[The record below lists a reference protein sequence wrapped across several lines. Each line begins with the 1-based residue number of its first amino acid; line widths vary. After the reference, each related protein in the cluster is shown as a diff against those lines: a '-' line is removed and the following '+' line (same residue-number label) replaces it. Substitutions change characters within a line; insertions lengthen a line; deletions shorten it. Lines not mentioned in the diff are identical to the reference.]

1 MSEKLFRYNTRFQ
14 DLTGDFKGRFAQADV
29 TSEFARHHLNSTNS
43 TTSQESA
50 PSNNNSLNSHSDDR
64 TNADKSA
71 VNLRSTASGL
81 ISRPTQLSAVGAA
94 TSPNNVHHICP
105 SPPPQHAISDRQAGG
120 LNAVVRRAPGLDE
133 SYISRLEAR
142 LTEVESSEKS
152 LKLRNQDLEA
162 ANASLLLRLNQ
173 LEEQNHTVS
182 SPGNHRA
189 TAFSSVRYYSC
200 STLKFSFLFQL
211 QQLVEQ
217 QAETIKCQALS
228 KAQLED
234 KVS

>member
-1 MSEKLFRYNTRFQ
+1 MSEKLFCYNTRFQ

-43 TTSQESA
+43 TTSQETA

-120 LNAVVRRAPGLDE
+120 LNAVVRGAPGLDDE

-162 ANASLLLRLNQ
+162 TNASLLLRLNQ

-189 TAFSSVRYYSC
+189 TAFSSPGRRHATAFSSARYYS
-200 STLKFSFLFQL
+200 
-211 QQLVEQ
+211 V
-217 QAETIKCQALS
+217 
-228 KAQLED
+228 
-234 KVS
+234 